1 MSQNES
7 LKYIWR
13 GCSVGTKDKG
23 LTLSLNTSKI
33 VGDMKIK
40 YIASIVLFTVILGV
54 IFLGSCAPPG
64 VITYRDWSFDFSF
77 PFWGLPFSL
86 IGLVVYFVPTI
97 IAAVR
102 RSKSILGIIL
112 LNVLAGW
119 TFIGWVIAL
128 IWSLVGEAGK
138 R

>member
-1 MSQNES
+1 MVNDMKV
-7 LKYIWR
+7 KYI
-13 GCSVGTKDKG
+13 V
-23 LTLSLNTSKI
+23 
-33 VGDMKIK
+33 
-40 YIASIVLFTVILGV
+40 SIVLFAVITGV
-54 IFLGSCAPPG
+54 IFLGSCTPPG
-64 VITYRDWSFDFSF
+64 VITYHDWSFDFSF

-128 IWSLVGEAGK
+128 IWSLVGEPGK